1 MALNKSQKKEIV
13 ADVTGRIKDSKSI
26 IFADYRGLKV
36 NDMQSLRK
44 KLKEKDIYF
53 KVIKTT
59 LLDKA
64 FEACGVVIN
73 DEILARPLVCAF
85 SNSEV
90 DPAKILYEFSQE
102 NEKIELLGGVMD
114 KKFITVDEV
123 TSLAK
128 LPSREILYAQIVGS
142 IKAPISG
149 LITVLKGNLVGLVS
163 VLKQYQKQVK
173 S

>member
-1 MALNKSQKKEIV
+1 MVLNKTRKKEIIE
-13 ADVTGRIKDSKSI
+13 DVTGRINNSKSI
-26 IFADYRGLKV
+26 IFADFRGLKV
-36 NDMQSLRK
+36 NNMQSLRK

-64 FEACGVVIN
+64 FKACDVKID
-73 DEILARPLVCAF
+73 DEILTRPLVCAF

-90 DPAKILYEFSQE
+90 EPAKILYEFSQE
-102 NEKIELLGGVMD
+102 NDKIELLGGVMN
-114 KKFITVDEV
+114 KEFITVDKV
-123 TSLAK
+123 ISLAK
-128 LPSREILYAQIVGS
+128 LPSREILYAQVIGS

-163 VLKQYQKQVK
+163 VLKQYHSKVK